1 MTSLIC
7 SLIRGLFLTGGEGM
21 VVGPI
26 EPVRLAE
33 LVFGP
38 VGLAELVVGPIELA
52 ELVVGSVPS
61 TTCIAKLASVIS
73 ELPSGKRLSSWFVNI
88 IVWIP
93 GSGQTADQRTT

>member
-26 EPVRLAE
+26 EPVR
-33 LVFGP
+33 
-38 VGLAELVVGPIELA
+38 LAELVVGPIELA